1 MAISSLISRF
11 FSSADKS
18 DCFDVICDD
27 GLDFSADKKVLN
39 AITTGNANEYITAQ
53 YVCLKMLEEQ
63 GLVRA
68 FPDGFMMPSDTVVRL
83 SAEECEL
90 LNIAEV
96 WQGAIDVDVKGR
108 SSHPDFSVSFSVSNS
123 RGQMTK
129 SYQVSG
135 PYIQFSEQSKYL
147 LSPEQLIAFQALASH
162 HSSAK
167 SEYDN
172 LLLIHALQQAQE
184 QGCRI
189 NLQHFDKLRILTPDK
204 IAVEAE
210 VDSAGNLILT
220 PNLGQKASH
229 NKMQRVLG
237 QLTQDS
243 ATTLRVG
250 EEIVLFNEEKLDAVK
265 QVISNRVIPKHQVQQ
280 FLKTPTAFIDASLV
294 DLDLGFSLR
303 VHGATE
309 FKHAYFGETDQSG
322 IDWFAQASAKE
333 VIYPLTKIKDSV
345 PDVDTLEQLS
355 QRIDDAI
362 QTGATVID
370 FMGKS
375 YEVSDPEAA
384 RGVVNE
390 IRKNLTQGNGPVAEE
405 LDDEIEPDETQEL
418 VQEQTGVYVVD
429 IDLNDDDLSQ
439 ESSAVA
445 NDLDSVLDKQ
455 ELDWSNHKRTP
466 FPHQEIG
473 VRWILGLEEKSQA
486 EPEFGGA
493 ILADDMGLGK
503 TFMALSAIDHI
514 YQRCESIDVTQKP
527 ILIVA
532 PLSLLENWKD
542 EVDKTFHSSPFNDIV
557 ILQSDG
563 DLPKFR
569 LGGAEIRRE
578 SSSEEE
584 LEPRYSLKVGK
595 DSLNERL
602 DLPKRLVITTYQTLR
617 DYQFSLCL
625 IDWGMVVFDE
635 AQNIKNP
642 NSLQTRA
649 AKGLKAD
656 FKLVAT
662 GTPVENSLADFWCLM
677 DTACPGYLGS
687 YQEFRSTFISPI
699 LKAAGDEVEVVRNQL
714 GRALR
719 EKVGALMLRRIKED
733 NLEGLPEKHLYA
745 GGHFEGWTYREQLHS
760 VMQGYQCDVYEG
772 SILNQIENE
781 DSHALTT
788 LARLRDSSLHPRLAD
803 GGRLDAGKSLKETKA
818 LYQESGKLMS
828 LLDILEQIKAKRQKV
843 IIFAVNK
850 RLQSFLSVTLGQ
862 LFGLGPL
869 SVINGDAKAVSKN
882 KLSPTRKTMIEAF
895 EAKDGFNIIVM
906 SPVAAGVGLTV
917 VGANH
922 VIHLERHWNPAKE
935 AQATDRVYRIGQK
948 EDVHIYV
955 PLLHHPEYESFDV
968 NLHRLLTKKTQLK
981 DAVITPEDV
990 IPQPAGIGNGVF
1002 GDSIAT
1008 RITSDNID
1016 RLSWQQFEALCVE
1029 IFAKQTSSDSCY
1041 LTKQGNDHGA
1051 DGIIIEKQGSSI
1063 LIQSKFTQRRYE
1075 GYKAVQEIAAAK
1087 PIYENML
1094 NTHFDRLVFMTNSSV
1109 LSKKVLDVAEMCSVE
1124 VINRTQLLELLTQT
1138 DVTYKDVLTRL
1149 DKQRIAI

>member
-1 MAISSLISRF
+1 M
-11 FSSADKS
+11 
-18 DCFDVICDD
+18 
-27 GLDFSADKKVLN
+27 G
-39 AITTGNANEYITAQ
+39 
-53 YVCLKMLEEQ
+53 
-63 GLVRA
+63 
-68 FPDGFMMPSDTVVRL
+68 P
-83 SAEECEL
+83 
-90 LNIAEV
+90 
-96 WQGAIDVDVKGR
+96 R
-108 SSHPDFSVSFSVSNS
+108 S
-123 RGQMTK
+123 
-129 SYQVSG
+129 
-135 PYIQFSEQSKYL
+135 E
-147 LSPEQLIAFQALASH
+147 
-162 HSSAK
+162 
-167 SEYDN
+167 
-172 LLLIHALQQAQE
+172 
-184 QGCRI
+184 
-189 NLQHFDKLRILTPDK
+189 
-204 IAVEAE
+204 
-210 VDSAGNLILT
+210 
-220 PNLGQKASH
+220 
-229 NKMQRVLG
+229 
-237 QLTQDS
+237 
-243 ATTLRVG
+243 
-250 EEIVLFNEEKLDAVK
+250 
-265 QVISNRVIPKHQVQQ
+265 
-280 FLKTPTAFIDASLV
+280 
-294 DLDLGFSLR
+294 
-303 VHGATE
+303 
-309 FKHAYFGETDQSG
+309 
-322 IDWFAQASAKE
+322 
-333 VIYPLTKIKDSV
+333 
-345 PDVDTLEQLS
+345 
-355 QRIDDAI
+355 
-362 QTGATVID
+362 
-370 FMGKS
+370 
-375 YEVSDPEAA
+375 
-384 RGVVNE
+384 
-390 IRKNLTQGNGPVAEE
+390 
-405 LDDEIEPDETQEL
+405 
-418 VQEQTGVYVVD
+418 
-429 IDLNDDDLSQ
+429 
-439 ESSAVA
+439 
-445 NDLDSVLDKQ
+445 
-455 ELDWSNHKRTP
+455 
-466 FPHQEIG
+466 
-473 VRWILGLEEKSQA
+473 
-486 EPEFGGA
+486 
-493 ILADDMGLGK
+493 
-503 TFMALSAIDHI
+503 
-514 YQRCESIDVTQKP
+514 
-527 ILIVA
+527 
-532 PLSLLENWKD
+532 
-542 EVDKTFHSSPFNDIV
+542 
-557 ILQSDG
+557 
-563 DLPKFR
+563 
-569 LGGAEIRRE
+569 RE

>member
-1 MAISSLISRF
+1 MAIGSLISRF
-11 FSSADKS
+11 FSATDKS
-18 DCFDVICDD
+18 ECFDVICDD
-27 GLDFSADKKVLN
+27 GLDFSADKKVLY
-39 AITTGNANEYITAQ
+39 AITSGNAGEYITAQ

-63 GLVRA
+63 GLVSS
-68 FPDGFMMPSDTVVRL
+68 FPDGFMMPSETAVRL
-83 SAEECEL
+83 SSEESEL
-90 LNIAEV
+90 LKIADT
-96 WQGAIDVDVKGR
+96 WTGTIDVDVSGR
-108 SSHPDFSVSFSVSNS
+108 TSHPDFSVTFSVSNP
-123 RGQMTK
+123 RGQITRNYK
-129 SYQVSG
+129 ISG
-135 PYIQFSEQSKYL
+135 PYIQFSQQSQFL
-147 LSPEQLIAFQALASH
+147 LSPEQFIAFKALELHSH
-162 HSSAK
+162 SDK

-172 LLLIHALQQAQE
+172 LLLIHALQHAQE
-184 QGCRI
+184 QGCSI
-189 NLQHFDKLRILTPDK
+189 DLQHFDSLKILTPDK

-210 VDSAGNLILT
+210 TDSLGNLILT
-220 PNLGQKASH
+220 PNLGQKATH
-229 NKMQRVLG
+229 EKMGRVLG
-237 QLTQDS
+237 QLLNDS
-243 ATTLRVG
+243 ATALRVG
-250 EEIVLFNEEKLDAVK
+250 NEIVLFNEEKLDAVK
-265 QVISNRVIPKHQVQQ
+265 QIITNRVIPKHQVQQ

-303 VHGATE
+303 VHGATQ

-322 IDWFAQASAKE
+322 IDWFAQASNAE

-345 PDVDTLEQLS
+345 PDVDSLAQLS
-355 QRIDDAI
+355 QKIDDAI

-370 FMGKS
+370 FKDKT
-375 YEVSDPEAA
+375 YEISDPES
-384 RGVVNE
+384 VKLVLNE
-390 IRKNLTQGNGPVAEE
+390 INDNLIQGKEVIAEE
-405 LDDEIEPDETQEL
+405 LDDEIGSEEPTNQ

-429 IDLNDDDLSQ
+429 IDLNDEDLGQ
-439 ESSAVA
+439 ESSIVA
-445 NDLDSVLDKQ
+445 RDLDSVLDKH

-473 VRWILGLEEKSQA
+473 VRWILGMDEKSQSEEA
-486 EPEFGGA
+486 ISGA

-503 TFMALSAIDHI
+503 TFMALSAIEHL
-514 YQRCESIDVTQKP
+514 YQRCVTLDETQKP

-542 EVDKTFHSSPFNDIV
+542 EVDKTFHISPFNDII
-557 ILQSDG
+557 ILQSDA
-563 DLPKFR
+563 DLSKFR
-569 LGGAEIRRE
+569 LGGAEIRQQAT
-578 SSSEEE
+578 SDEE
-584 LEPRYSLKVGK
+584 LEPKYSLKVGK
-595 DSLNERL
+595 SFLNERL

-687 YQEFRSTFISPI
+687 YQEFRAVYIAPI
-699 LKAAGDEVEVVRNQL
+699 LKAAGDEVEAVRNQL

-733 NLEGLPEKHLYA
+733 NLKGLPEKHLYA
-745 GGHFEGWTYREQLHS
+745 GGKFDGWNYLDNLYS

-772 SILNQIENE
+772 SILNQIQNE

-803 GGRLDAGKSLKETKA
+803 GGRLDAGKSIKETRA
-818 LYQESGKLMS
+818 LYQESGKLIS
-828 LLDILEQIKAKRQKV
+828 LLDTLEKIKAKQQKC

-882 KLSPTRKTMIEAF
+882 NSSPTRKTMIEAF
-895 EAKDGFNIIVM
+895 EAREGFNIIIM

-935 AQATDRVYRIGQK
+935 AQATDRVYRIGQT

-955 PLLHHPEYESFDV
+955 PLLHHLEYESFDV

-990 IPQPAGIGNGVF
+990 TPQPAGMGNGVF
-1002 GDSIAT
+1002 GDSIST
-1008 RITSDNID
+1008 RITADNVD
-1016 RLSWQQFEALCVE
+1016 CLSWQQFEALCVE
-1029 IFAKQTSSDSCY
+1029 IFAKEPSADTGY

-1051 DGIIIEKQGSSI
+1051 DGIVLGTRENI

-1075 GYKAVQEIAAAK
+1075 GYKAVQEITAAK

-1094 NTHFDRLVFMTNSSV
+1094 NTHFDRLVFMTNSSA
-1109 LSKKVLDVAEMCSVE
+1109 LSKKVLEVASMCNVE
-1124 VINRTQLLELLTQT
+1124 VINRSRLVDLLAESE
-1138 DVTYKDVLTRL
+1138 VTYKDVLTRL
-1149 DKQRIAI
+1149 DKRRIAV

>member
-1 MAISSLISRF
+1 MAIGSLISRF

-18 DCFDVICDD
+18 ECFDVICDD

-39 AITTGNANEYITAQ
+39 AITTGNAGEYITAQ
-53 YVCLKMLEEQ
+53 YVCLKMLEEE
-63 GLVRA
+63 GLVTA
-68 FPDGFMMPSDTVVRL
+68 FPDGFMMPSDTAVRL
-83 SAEECEL
+83 SAEEREL
-90 LNIAEV
+90 LKLAELWSGV
-96 WQGAIDVDVKGR
+96 IGVDVNGR
-108 SSHPDFSVSFSVSNS
+108 SSHPDFSVSFSVSNP

-129 SYQVSG
+129 SYQIFG
-135 PYIQFSEQSKYL
+135 PYIQFSAQSKYL
-147 LSPEQLIAFQALASH
+147 LSPQQLIAFQALSLH
-162 HSSAK
+162 HASAK

-210 VDSAGNLILT
+210 VDAAGNLILT

-265 QVISNRVIPKHQVQQ
+265 QIISNRVIPKHQVQQ

-322 IDWFAQASAKE
+322 IDWFGQAASAE
-333 VIYPLTKIKDSV
+333 AIYPLSKIKDTIT
-345 PDVDTLEQLS
+345 DNETLAQLS
-355 QRIDDAI
+355 QTIDDAI
-362 QTGATVID
+362 QTGATVMD
-370 FMGKS
+370 FMNKS
-375 YEVSDPEAA
+375 YQIPDKQAAQSILDEIKHKLINESEQFVDVSDDENVVEQEDNEPESSAI
-384 RGVVNE
+384 V
-390 IRKNLTQGNGPVAEE
+390 
-405 LDDEIEPDETQEL
+405 
-418 VQEQTGVYVVD
+418 VVD

-439 ESSAVA
+439 ESAVVA
-445 NDLDSVLDKQ
+445 KDLDSVLDKH

-466 FPHQEIG
+466 YPHQEIG
-473 VRWILGLEEKSQA
+473 VRWILGLENKAYSEEA
-486 EPEFGGA
+486 INGA

-503 TFMALSAIDHI
+503 TFMALSAIEHS
-514 YQRCESIDVTQKP
+514 YQRCESMDITQKP
-527 ILIVA
+527 VLIVA

-542 EVDKTFHSSPFNDIV
+542 EVDKTFHTSPFNDVV
-557 ILQSDG
+557 ILQSDA
-563 DLPKFR
+563 DLSTFR
-569 LGGAEIRRE
+569 LGGTEIRGGSGNHDE
-578 SSSEEE
+578 F
-584 LEPRYSLKVGK
+584 EPRYSLKVGK
-595 DSLNERL
+595 AFLNERL

-687 YQEFRSTFISPI
+687 YQEFRATYISPI
-699 LKAAGDEVEVVRNQL
+699 LKAAGDEMETVRNQL
-714 GRALR
+714 GRDLR
-719 EKVGALMLRRIKED
+719 EKVGAVMLRRVKED

-745 GGHFEGWTYREQLHS
+745 GGHFNGWNYLDSLHS

-772 SILNQIENE
+772 SILSQLQNE

-788 LARLRDSSLHPRLAD
+788 LARLRDSSLHPRLVD
-803 GGRLDAGKSLKETKA
+803 GGRLDVGKSLKETKA

-828 LLDILEQIKAKRQKV
+828 LLATLEQIKAKQQKV

-850 RLQSFLSVTLGQ
+850 RLQSFLSVSLGQ

-955 PLLHHPEYESFDV
+955 PLLYHPEYESFDV
-968 NLHRLLTKKTQLK
+968 NLHRLLTKKTKLK

-990 IPQPAGIGNGVF
+990 IPQPAGMGNGVF
-1002 GDSIAT
+1002 GDSLST
-1008 RITSDNID
+1008 RITEENVD

-1029 IFAKQTSSDSCY
+1029 IFAKQTSSDRCY

-1051 DGIIIEKQGSSI
+1051 DGIIIEKHGPNI

-1075 GYKAVQEIAAAK
+1075 GYKAVQEITSAK
-1087 PIYENML
+1087 PIYEHALKTN
-1094 NTHFDRLVFMTNSSV
+1094 FDRLVFMTNSSM
-1109 LSKKVLDVAEMCSVE
+1109 LGKKVLDVAMVCEVE
-1124 VINRTQLLELLTQT
+1124 VIGREVLLQLLSKTE
-1138 DVTYKDVLTRL
+1138 VSYKDVLTRL
-1149 DKQRIAI
+1149 DKQRYSL

>member
-1 MAISSLISRF
+1 MAIGSLISRF
-11 FSSADKS
+11 FSSTDKS
-18 DCFDVICDD
+18 ECFDVICDD

-39 AITTGNANEYITAQ
+39 AITIGNAGEYITAQ

-63 GLVRA
+63 GLVTA
-68 FPDGFMMPSDTVVRL
+68 FPDGFMMPSDTAVRL
-83 SAEECEL
+83 SAEEREL
-90 LNIAEV
+90 LKLAEV
-96 WQGAIDVDVKGR
+96 WTGGIEVDVTGR
-108 SSHPDFSVSFSVSNS
+108 SSHPDFAVSFSVSNF

-129 SYQVSG
+129 SYQISG

-147 LSPEQLIAFQALASH
+147 LSPQQLIAFQALASH

-184 QGCRI
+184 QGGRI
-189 NLQHFDKLRILTPDK
+189 NLQHFDKLRIITPDQ

-210 VDSAGNLILT
+210 VDASGNLILT

-237 QLTQDS
+237 QLTHDS
-243 ATTLRVG
+243 ATTLRIG
-250 EEIVLFNEEKLDAVK
+250 DEIVLFNEEKLDAVK
-265 QVISNRVIPKHQVQQ
+265 QIISNRVIPKHQVKQ

-303 VHGATE
+303 VHGATV

-322 IDWFAQASAKE
+322 IDWFAQAANAE
-333 VIYPLTKIKDSV
+333 VIYPFSKIKDTVS
-345 PDVDTLEQLS
+345 DAETLEQLS
-355 QRIDDAI
+355 QKIDDAI

-370 FMGKS
+370 FMGNT
-375 YEVSDPEAA
+375 YEIPDKDVAHT
-384 RGVVNE
+384 VLNE
-390 IRKNLTQGNGPVAEE
+390 IKHNLDIGHETIANEV
-405 LDDEIEPDETQEL
+405 DDKDVTENEGQ
-418 VQEQTGVYVVD
+418 VSEQDGIYVVD

-439 ESSAVA
+439 ESTVVVK
-445 NDLDSVLDKQ
+445 NLDHVLDKH

-466 FPHQEIG
+466 FLHQEIG
-473 VRWILGLEEKSQA
+473 VRWILGLEDKARSEDTIS
-486 EPEFGGA
+486 GA

-503 TFMALSAIDHI
+503 TFMALSAIEHS
-514 YQRCESIDVTQKP
+514 YQRCESMDVTQKP
-527 ILIVA
+527 VLIVA
-532 PLSLLENWKD
+532 PLSLLENWQD
-542 EVDKTFHSSPFNDIV
+542 EVDKTFHTSPFNDVV
-557 ILQSDG
+557 ILQSDA
-563 DLPKFR
+563 DLSTFR
-569 LGGAEIRRE
+569 LGGTEIRG
-578 SSSEEE
+578 SSGNDDE
-584 LEPRYSLKVGK
+584 LELRYSLKVGK
-595 DSLNERL
+595 AFLNERL

-642 NSLQTRA
+642 NSLQSRA

-677 DTACPGYLGS
+677 DTVCPGYLGS
-687 YQEFRSTFISPI
+687 YQEFRATYISPL
-699 LKAAGDEVEVVRNQL
+699 LKAAGDEVEAIRHQL

-719 EKVGALMLRRIKED
+719 EKVGALMLRRVKED
-733 NLEGLPEKHLYA
+733 NLEGLPEKHLHA
-745 GGHFEGWTYREQLHS
+745 GGHFDGWNYLDSLHS
-760 VMQGYQCDVYEG
+760 VMQGYQCNVYEG
-772 SILNQIENE
+772 SILSQLQNE

-803 GGRLDAGKSLKETKA
+803 GGRLDVGKSFKETLA
-818 LYQESGKLMS
+818 IYQESGKLMS
-828 LLDILEQIKAKRQKV
+828 LLTTLEQIKAKQQKV

-850 RLQSFLSVTLGQ
+850 RLQSFLSVSLGQ

-882 KLSPTRKTMIEAF
+882 RLSPTRKTMIEAF

-955 PLLHHPEYESFDV
+955 PLLYHPEYESFDV

-990 IPQPAGIGNGVF
+990 IPQPAGMGNGVF
-1002 GDSIAT
+1002 GDTLST
-1008 RITSDNID
+1008 RITAENVDH
-1016 RLSWQQFEALCVE
+1016 LSWQQFEALCVE
-1029 IFAKQTSSDSCY
+1029 IFAKQMSSESCY
-1041 LTKQGNDHGA
+1041 LTKQGSDHGA
-1051 DGIIIEKQGSSI
+1051 DGIIVGKQGTSI
-1063 LIQSKFTQRRYE
+1063 LIQSKFTLRRYE
-1075 GYKAVQEIAAAK
+1075 GYKAVQEITSAK
-1087 PIYENML
+1087 PIYENAL
-1094 NTHFDRLVFMTNSSV
+1094 KTTFDRLVFMTNSST
-1109 LSKKVLDVAEMCSVE
+1109 LGKKVMEVAKACDVE
-1124 VINRTQLLELLTQT
+1124 VIGRAMLLELLSKTE
-1138 DVTYKDVLTRL
+1138 VTYKDVLTRL
-1149 DKQRIAI
+1149 DKQRLSL